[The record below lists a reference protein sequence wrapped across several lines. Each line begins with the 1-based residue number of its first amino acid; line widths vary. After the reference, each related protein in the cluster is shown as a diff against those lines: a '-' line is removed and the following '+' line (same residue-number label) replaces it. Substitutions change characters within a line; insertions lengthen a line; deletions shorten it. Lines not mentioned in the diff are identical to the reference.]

1 MMMADKEI
9 TTLGRD
15 TTMCGDPKL
24 WFPMRVTYSREL
36 KVKAELDRLKIENFI
51 PMTYQVMDA
60 DTEHPHRELVPAINN
75 LIFVHSTQE
84 RISFLKQKNK
94 VLEPLRYMLDRTA
107 QKANTIMTVKDR
119 QMENFMRVAS
129 MTDDSVMFL
138 DDECVIGKEGKHVQ
152 IMGGIFE
159 GVEGVIRR
167 VKRCKRVV
175 VELEGIASVAI
186 AYVPAALLKE
196 IEISMYMKLMY
207 ITNNPVVARIAEN
220 AGVDWIFLDM
230 EVIGKA
236 FRQSG
241 LNTVQN
247 HHTVDDI
254 KRIRKAIKKSK
265 LLVRVNPIHDAVDNY
280 PSSKDEIDASI
291 EAGADILMLPYFKT
305 VEEVKTFIHL
315 VNGRAKT
322 LLLLE
327 TVEAANLIDKILE
340 VPGIDMIHLGLND
353 MHLELG
359 MKFMFELLA
368 DGTVERLGDKIKAKG
383 IPFGFGGIATLD
395 GGALQGSMVLKEHV
409 RLGSSMVI
417 VSRSFCNTEIIT
429 DLNEVKRIFDTG
441 ISDLRALEKETSQ
454 ADAAYLEENRKAV
467 VAAVNKIA
475 GTNY

>member
-1 MMMADKEI
+1 MND
-9 TTLGRD
+9 
-15 TTMCGDPKL
+15 
-24 WFPMRVTYSREL
+24 
-36 KVKAELDRLKIENFI
+36 
-51 PMTYQVMDA
+51 
-60 DTEHPHRELVPAINN
+60 
-75 LIFVHSTQE
+75 
-84 RISFLKQKNK
+84 
-94 VLEPLRYMLDRTA
+94 
-107 QKANTIMTVKDR
+107 
-119 QMENFMRVAS
+119 
-129 MTDDSVMFL
+129 
-138 DDECVIGKEGKHVQ
+138 
-152 IMGGIFE
+152 
-159 GVEGVIRR
+159 
-167 VKRCKRVV
+167 
-175 VELEGIASVAI
+175 
-186 AYVPAALLKE
+186 
-196 IEISMYMKLMY
+196 ISMYMKLMY

-291 EAGADILMLPYFKT
+291 EAGADILMLPYFKK

-327 TVEAANLIDKILE
+327 TVEAANLIDEILE